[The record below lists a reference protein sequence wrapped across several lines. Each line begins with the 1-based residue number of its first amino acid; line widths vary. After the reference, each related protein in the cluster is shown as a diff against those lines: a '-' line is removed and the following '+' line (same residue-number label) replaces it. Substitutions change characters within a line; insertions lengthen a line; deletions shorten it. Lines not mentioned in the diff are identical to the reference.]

1 MYRVVFIFALF
12 LHYTCIIRA
21 LLTYGLVIR
30 EKSGVLKKGFFIV
43 VSSRTSYRFRSL
55 HSSCSRKRSFQ
66 KGSKKTALSFTHSAA
81 LRSAPFVHSFAD
93 FLHILESSQGGLYA
107 SGARSNASTVSPV
120 ASCICF
126 AVALRFVVCLFPQAG
141 QFP

>member
-1 MYRVVFIFALF
+1 M
-12 LHYTCIIRA
+12 
-21 LLTYGLVIR
+21 
-30 EKSGVLKKGFFIV
+30 KKGALIAV
-43 VSSRTSYRFRSL
+43 RSSRTSYSFHSLRF
-55 HSSCSRKRSFQ
+55 SSSSKCSVQ

-93 FLHILESSQGGLYA
+93 FLHILGSSQGGLCE

-141 QFP
+141 PSLQYALFLQKQPKVCLAL

>member
-1 MYRVVFIFALF
+1 MGVFLSVR
-12 LHYTCIIRA
+12 C
-21 LLTYGLVIR
+21 
-30 EKSGVLKKGFFIV
+30 
-43 VSSRTSYRFRSL
+43 SRTSYRFRSL
-55 HSSCSRKRSFQ
+55 HSSSFSKRSFP

-93 FLHILESSQGGLYA
+93 FLHILESSQGGICA

-126 AVALRFVVCLFPQAG
+126 AVALRFVVCLFPQVASFHKG
-141 QFP
+141 TFFVIRKHRILNYSSSWRL

>member
-1 MYRVVFIFALF
+1 MRRVLGVFNVSDVCQSHLKTFNYLNVFFYRLNITV
-12 LHYTCIIRA
+12 R
-21 LLTYGLVIR
+21 
-30 EKSGVLKKGFFIV
+30 
-43 VSSRTSYRFRSL
+43 SSRTPYRFHSL
-55 HSSCSRKRSFQ
+55 HPSSSRKRSVQ

-93 FLHILESSQGGLYA
+93 FLHILGSSQGGLCE

-120 ASCICF
+120 ASYICF

-141 QFP
+141 PSLQ